1 MSSVFDKKFNQLA
14 NQLKVKDDQL
24 VTAYTFWNAG
34 NRFSLKQD
42 VSVSA
47 LLRVDELEDILTP
60 TKDFMYKPE
69 LSSQEA
75 DILSK
80 VLTGMI
86 NQYNAGK
93 NIAKQ
98 NIQKYWLV
106 CDKEDKNTEGYFKEM
121 NKLKTT
127 YRKACKQLKTIESAQ
142 RTLKAI
148 AKGG

>member
-14 NQLKVKDDQL
+14 SQLKVKDDQL

-42 VSVSA
+42 VSVSS
-47 LLRVDELEDILTP
+47 LLRVDEFEDLLTP
-60 TKDFMYKPE
+60 TEEFMYKPE
-69 LSSQEA
+69 LNKQEA

-80 VLTGMI
+80 VLSGMI
-86 NQYNAGK
+86 NQYHAGK
-93 NIAKQ
+93 VLTKS

-106 CDKEDKNTEGYFKEM
+106 CDKENKETEQYFKEM
-121 NKLKTT
+121 NKLKSI

-148 AKGG
+148 AKGD

>member
-42 VSVSA
+42 VSVSS
-47 LLRVDELEDILTP
+47 LLQKDDFVDILTS
-60 TKDFMYKPE
+60 TEDFMFKPE
-69 LSSQEA
+69 LTTQEA

-80 VLTGMI
+80 VLTGLI
-86 NQYNAGK
+86 NQYHSGK
-93 NIAKQ
+93 AIAKN
-98 NIQKYWLV
+98 NIQQYWLV
-106 CDKEDKNTEGYFKEM
+106 CDKDDDKTEGYFKEM
-121 NKLKTT
+121 NKLKST